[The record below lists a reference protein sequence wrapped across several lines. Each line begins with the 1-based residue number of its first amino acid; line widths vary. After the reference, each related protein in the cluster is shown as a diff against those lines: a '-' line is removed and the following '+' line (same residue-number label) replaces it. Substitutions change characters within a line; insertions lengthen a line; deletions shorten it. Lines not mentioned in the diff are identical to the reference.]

1 MRVDYSSNYVSP
13 GYFDAMGIRLLRGR
27 DFTAADRFG
36 GPMVIVVNEEF
47 ARRYV
52 PDTHAI
58 GRHLYLPTGRDTE
71 TFAEI
76 VGVVANSKYRTIGEE
91 VEPAIY
97 ESYVQ
102 RRGSER
108 RVRIIAAATA
118 AGAIDA
124 GALRAAI
131 LEVDG
136 TAAVDVL
143 PMASALAVA
152 FVPSRVGAFVM
163 GALGVLGA
171 LLATVGLY
179 GVVAFNVGRRTGEVA
194 VRMALGA
201 SRASGA
207 SPRARRHRLARRRSA
222 LSPAWS
228 CRSLRRRSCRRSS
241 SQNSPPTI
249 PSASPRPRR
258 S

>member
-1 MRVDYSSNYVSP
+1 MRSAAISTCRGAATRKRLSRSSASW
-13 GYFDAMGIRLLRGR
+13 R
-27 DFTAADRFG
+27 TAS
-36 GPMVIVVNEEF
+36 
-47 ARRYV
+47 
-52 PDTHAI
+52 T
-58 GRHLYLPTGRDTE
+58 
-71 TFAEI
+71 
-76 VGVVANSKYRTIGEE
+76 RTIGEE

-97 ESYVQ
+97 ESS
-102 RRGSER
+102 R
-108 RVRIIAAATA
+108 AAAGIRTSRTDHRRRHCS
-118 AGAIDA
+118 GAIDA

-143 PMASALAVA
+143 PMSSALAVA
-152 FVPSRVGAFVM
+152 FVPSRVGAFVI

-207 SPRARRHRLARRRSA
+207 SPRARRHRLARRVRHRRRPRPGARRDAASFVVSRRGALRQRS
-222 LSPAWS
+222 
-228 CRSLRRRSCRRSS
+228 RQLRRR
-241 SQNSPPTI
+241 
-249 PSASPRPRR
+249 PRC